1 MRNDAATIPAG
12 RRTVRAHHRADTGAA
27 INHRIPQ
34 KTGGGKMR
42 KKIIWDQGGTRGRVD
57 HTTHKTLLWI
67 AIVLIAAATVLSLVY
82 WRMI

>member
-1 MRNDAATIPAG
+1 
-12 RRTVRAHHRADTGAA
+12 
-27 INHRIPQ
+27 
-34 KTGGGKMR
+34 MR